1 MNPLQILLSFWRLW
15 GRKNFKRNGHFSGDS
30 SHTLGMTFGLLPAK
44 NVVILNGMQWSEESP
59 KKWVYCEISH
69 IRSRWQICH
78 SECSVSG
85 MKNLKQIAEDSSYSF
100 GMISG
105 QKPRI
110 RSEWHD
116 CHSDDH
122 REEES
127 PTKKVR
133 AKWKTSWIE
142 ALRVRC
148 FAVAQHDRVFW
159 GFLAYARNDKKEGRT
174 NAPLS
179 YIKQSS
185 DYSTMSFCV

>member
-1 MNPLQILLSFWRLW
+1 MIFIWLSIFLPLWIEHSEVKKPYPNACHSERSISKTMNPLQILLSFWRLW

-100 GMISG
+100 GMTSG
-105 QKPRI
+105 QKG
-110 RSEWHD
+110 E
-116 CHSDDH
+116 
-122 REEES
+122 
-127 PTKKVR
+127 
-133 AKWKTSWIE
+133 
-142 ALRVRC
+142 
-148 FAVAQHDRVFW
+148 
-159 GFLAYARNDKKEGRT
+159 GFLAIARNNNGLPPSLGT
-174 NAPLS
+174 
-179 YIKQSS
+179 
-185 DYSTMSFCV
+185 TVC